1 MPRRY
6 RSSIRPL
13 DIELQGINRKCL
25 SHKICIM
32 YKAIEIISSLDSE
45 ILGIVLLSFQV
56 SLTAIALSSL
66 VSLPFAL
73 LLTLK
78 NFPGRRVIISI
89 INSLLAIPAVAIGLV
104 VYLFLTRRGP
114 LGALGLLY
122 SPWAIIIAQGV
133 LAVPIITSLALAA
146 FQNVSRQIRE
156 TAITLGA
163 NGRQF
168 ILTIFRE
175 SKYSL
180 VAALIMAFARVIGET
195 GMTMMVGG
203 NIKGTTR
210 VMTTAIALE
219 TMKGKF
225 ELAITLGIILL
236 AVSLLIGVPL
246 QLLQGAGKR

>member
-1 MPRRY
+1 M
-6 RSSIRPL
+6 
-13 DIELQGINRKCL
+13 
-25 SHKICIM
+25 H
-32 YKAIEIISSLDSE
+32 KAIEIISSLDSE
-45 ILGIVLLSFQV
+45 ILGIVLLSFRV
-56 SLTAIALSSL
+56 SLTAIALSCL
-66 VSLPFAL
+66 LSLPFAL
-73 LLTLK
+73 LLALK

-163 NGRQF
+163 SGRQF

-180 VAALIMAFARVIGET
+180 VAALTIYDMCKGVDKEISISNIRLVKKTGGRSGDVIRE
-195 GMTMMVGG
+195 
-203 NIKGTTR
+203 K
-210 VMTTAIALE
+210 E
-219 TMKGKF
+219 
-225 ELAITLGIILL
+225 
-236 AVSLLIGVPL
+236 
-246 QLLQGAGKR
+246 

>member
-1 MPRRY
+1 M
-6 RSSIRPL
+6 
-13 DIELQGINRKCL
+13 
-25 SHKICIM
+25 
-32 YKAIEIISSLDSE
+32 IEIVSSLDGE
-45 ILGIVLLSFQV
+45 VLGIVFLSFRV
-56 SLTAIALSSL
+56 SLTAIALSCL
-66 VSLPFAL
+66 LSLPLSL
-73 LLTLK
+73 LLALK

-89 INSLLAIPAVAIGLV
+89 INSLLAVPAVAIGLV
-104 VYLFLTRRGP
+104 VYLFLTRRSP

-122 SPWAIIIAQGV
+122 SPWAMIIAQGL
-133 LAVPIITSLALAA
+133 LAIPIITSLALAA
-146 FQNVSRQIRE
+146 FRSVSRQIRE

-163 NGRQF
+163 SLHQF

-175 SKYSL
+175 SRYSL
-180 VAALIMAFARVIGET
+180 AAALIMGFARVIGET

-203 NIKGTTR
+203 NIKGSTR

-219 TMKGKF
+219 TMKGNF